1 MVQLAQL
8 STWIG
13 DQSHFVVQYIWN
25 LMTLKLAI
33 PAFEERKKYCHCWKK
48 TISVNTWP
56 CNYCPLVSR
65 KYPGLYAR
73 WFKSIH
79 WQENC
84 NREELST
91 TYISGSILYL
101 TFPCQKPWSV
111 FIVEFLTWRYYGKRI
126 GFRWDGPNEGTSHYF
141 RGNTP

>member
-8 STWIG
+8 STWIE
-13 DQSHFVVQYIWN
+13 DQSHFLVQYIWN

-33 PAFEERKKYCHCWKK
+33 PWKIECFVVSWKNVYQLLPEQRGFLWRKENVPSLLKENYF
-48 TISVNTWP
+48 VNTWP
-56 CNYCPLVSR
+56 CSYCPWVSR
-65 KYPGLYAR
+65 KCPGLYTK

-101 TFPCQKPWSV
+101 TFPCQKPW
-111 FIVEFLTWRYYGKRI
+111 
-126 GFRWDGPNEGTSHYF
+126 
-141 RGNTP
+141 